1 MFTFIKINIIIQY
14 IYIIIIIIIIIIIQY
29 TPFFFFEHLFRV
41 TA

>member
-1 MFTFIKINIIIQY
+1 VFTFIKINIIIQY
-14 IYIIIIIIIIIIIQY
+14 IYIIIIIIIIIQY